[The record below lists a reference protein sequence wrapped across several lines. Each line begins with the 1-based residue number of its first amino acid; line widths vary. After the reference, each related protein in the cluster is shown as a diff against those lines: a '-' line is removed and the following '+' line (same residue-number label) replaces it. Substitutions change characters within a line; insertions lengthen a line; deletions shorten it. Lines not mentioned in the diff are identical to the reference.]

1 MAIPRDNWKT
11 GAFQNR
17 LSLSSFDLA
26 SDLAFFDLDHDTLKQ
41 HSLVQLTIKANL
53 FQHTL

>member
-17 LSLSSFDLA
+17 LSLSSF
-26 SDLAFFDLDHDTLKQ
+26 DLAFFDLDHDTLKQ